1 MIHGCDNMND
11 DIIKNKVLA
20 RSWTFTEIS
29 NLKETIDKLC
39 NEIYSES
46 KLTERFDLIREIRI
60 NESYVGHVFEDV
72 MREAVNIKLAGE
84 IAGVIRDMLSN
95 ATIDF
100 GGNKNEI
107 SEGSMGGKPH
117 KERTTDEKKDSKNK
131 K

>member
-1 MIHGCDNMND
+1 MND

-72 MREAVNIKLAGE
+72 MRGAVNIKLAGE

>member
-1 MIHGCDNMND
+1 MND